1 MKHSTTTQGIHN
13 QDLDLDYNQLAQWDK
28 DYVWHPFTQMQIWQA
43 TDPLII
49 ERGEGSYLIDVH
61 GNRYLDGISS
71 LWVTVHGHA
80 HPVLTQAIKDQV
92 DKIAHTTLL
101 GLANVPSIQLAKKL
115 VEIAPPGLTKVFY
128 SDAGATS
135 VEIALKIAFQY
146 WQQQSDPQG
155 RLKKKFISLEEDYQ
169 GDTVGAVSVGG
180 MDLFHATY
188 RDLLFEGFRV
198 PTPYCYRC
206 SLGRERDTCDLACGR
221 VVETIMAEHH
231 QEIAAL
237 IVEPLVQGAAG
248 MIMAPEGYLQK
259 LRELCTKYNILF
271 IADEVAVGFGRTGTL
286 FACEQEGV
294 SPDLMCIAKGLTGGY
309 LPVAATL
316 TTEAI
321 FRVFLGELQEGK
333 TFYHGH
339 TFTGNPVG
347 CAVALANLDLI
358 EQTGLIEHVQQ
369 LARRLSG
376 ELEQFKL
383 LRHVGD
389 VRQRGLMVGIELV
402 KDQQTKEP
410 YTLEENIGH
419 QVTLE
424 ARHQGLI
431 IRPLG
436 NVIVLMP
443 ILAMSEDELAQVVSI
458 TYQAIKKVT
467 ERE

>member
-1 MKHSTTTQGIHN
+1 ME
-13 QDLDLDYNQLAQWDK
+13 LDYSQLAQWDK
-28 DYVWHPFTQMQIWQA
+28 DYVWHPFTQMQMWNA
-43 TDPLII
+43 ADPLII
-49 ERGEGSYLIDVH
+49 GRGEGSYLIDIQ

-115 VEIAPPGLTKVFY
+115 VEITPPGLTKVFY

-146 WQQQSDPQG
+146 WQQQTDPQE
-155 RLKKKFISLEEDYQ
+155 RQKKKFISLEEAYH

-188 RDLLFEGFRV
+188 RDLLFEGYKV

-206 SLGRERDTCDLACGR
+206 PLGRERDQCNLACVQ
-221 VVETIMAEHH
+221 VVEDIMEEHH
-231 QEIAAL
+231 QEIAGM
-237 IVEPLVQGAAG
+237 IIEPLVQGAAG
-248 MIMAPEGYLQK
+248 MLTAPVGYLRK
-259 LRELCTKYNILF
+259 IRELCTKYNILM

-294 SPDLMCIAKGLTGGY
+294 SPDIMCIAKGLTGGY
-309 LPVAATL
+309 LPLAATL
-316 TTEAI
+316 TTETI
-321 FRVFLGELQEGK
+321 FQAFLGEPRECK
-333 TFYHGH
+333 TFFHGH

-347 CAVALANLDLI
+347 CAVALANIEVI
-358 EQTGLIEHVQQ
+358 EQTRLIQHVQD
-369 LARRLSG
+369 LARMLSG
-376 ELEQFKL
+376 KLEGFKSL
-383 LRHVGD
+383 SHVGD
-389 VRQRGLMVGIELV
+389 IRQKGLMVGIELV
-402 KDQQTKEP
+402 RDKQTKEP

-419 QVTLE
+419 QVILE
-424 ARHQGLI
+424 ARRHGLI

-436 NVIVLMP
+436 NVLVLMP
-443 ILAMSEDELAQVVSI
+443 ILAMSEEQLQQVLSI
-458 TYQAIKKVT
+458 TYQAIKNVT
-467 ERE
+467 ERES

>member
-1 MKHSTTTQGIHN
+1 MK
-13 QDLDLDYNQLAQWDK
+13 LDYAQLAEWDK
-28 DYVWHPFTQMQIWQA
+28 EYVWHPFTQMQMWNA
-43 TDPLII
+43 ADPLII
-49 ERGEGSYLIDVH
+49 ERGEGSYLIDVQ

-80 HPVLTQAIKDQV
+80 HPILTQAIKDQV

-115 VEIAPPGLTKVFY
+115 VEIAPSGLTKVFY

-146 WQQQSDPQG
+146 WQQQTDPHERQ
-155 RLKKKFISLEEDYQ
+155 KKKFISLEEAYH

-188 RDLLFEGFRV
+188 RDLLFEGYRV

-206 SLGRERDTCDLACGR
+206 PLGRERDQCNLACLQ
-221 VVETIMAEHH
+221 VVEDIMAENH
-231 QEIAAL
+231 QEIAGM
-237 IVEPLVQGAAG
+237 IIEPLVQGAAG
-248 MIMAPEGYLQK
+248 MLTAPVGYLRK
-259 LRELCTKYNILF
+259 IRELCTKYNILM

-286 FACEQEGV
+286 FACEQEVV
-294 SPDLMCIAKGLTGGY
+294 SPDIMCIAKGLTGGY
-309 LPVAATL
+309 LPLAATL
-316 TTEAI
+316 TTETI
-321 FRVFLGELQEGK
+321 FQAFLGEPRECK
-333 TFYHGH
+333 TFFHGH

-347 CAVALANLDLI
+347 CAVALANIEVI
-358 EQTGLIEHVQQ
+358 EQTRLIQHVQD
-369 LARRLSG
+369 LARMLSG
-376 ELEQFKL
+376 ELKRFKSL
-383 LRHVGD
+383 SHVGD
-389 VRQRGLMVGIELV
+389 IRQKGLMVGIELV
-402 KDQQTKEP
+402 WDKQTKEP

-419 QVTLE
+419 QVILE
-424 ARHQGLI
+424 ARRHGLI

-443 ILAMSEDELAQVVSI
+443 ILAMSEEELQQVLSI
-458 TYQAIKKVT
+458 TYQAIKNVT

>member
-1 MKHSTTTQGIHN
+1 ME
-13 QDLDLDYNQLAQWDK
+13 LDYSQLAQWDK
-28 DYVWHPFTQMQIWQA
+28 DYVWHPFTQMQMWNA
-43 TDPLII
+43 ADPLII
-49 ERGEGSYLIDVH
+49 GRGEGSYLIDIQ

-115 VEIAPPGLTKVFY
+115 VEITPPGLTKVFY

-146 WQQQSDPQG
+146 WQQQTDPQE
-155 RLKKKFISLEEDYQ
+155 RQKKKFISLEEAYH

-188 RDLLFEGFRV
+188 RDLLFEGYKV

-206 SLGRERDTCDLACGR
+206 PLGRERDQCNLACVQ
-221 VVETIMAEHH
+221 VVEDIMEEHH
-231 QEIAAL
+231 QEIAGM
-237 IVEPLVQGAAG
+237 IIEPLVQGAAG
-248 MIMAPEGYLQK
+248 MLTAPVGYLRK
-259 LRELCTKYNILF
+259 IRELCTKYNILM

-294 SPDLMCIAKGLTGGY
+294 SPDIMCIAKGLTGGY
-309 LPVAATL
+309 LPLAATL
-316 TTEAI
+316 TTETI
-321 FRVFLGELQEGK
+321 FQAFLGEPRECK
-333 TFYHGH
+333 TFFHGH

-347 CAVALANLDLI
+347 CAVALANIEVL
-358 EQTGLIEHVQQ
+358 EQTRLIQHVQD
-369 LARRLSG
+369 LARMLSG
-376 ELEQFKL
+376 KLEGFKSL
-383 LRHVGD
+383 SHVGD
-389 VRQRGLMVGIELV
+389 IRQKGLMVGIELV
-402 KDQQTKEP
+402 RDKQTKEP

-419 QVTLE
+419 QVILE
-424 ARHQGLI
+424 ARRHGLI

-436 NVIVLMP
+436 NVLVLMP
-443 ILAMSEDELAQVVSI
+443 ILAMSEEQLQQVLSI
-458 TYQAIKKVT
+458 TYQAIKNVT
-467 ERE
+467 ERES

>member
-1 MKHSTTTQGIHN
+1 ME
-13 QDLDLDYNQLAQWDK
+13 LDYSQLAQWDK
-28 DYVWHPFTQMQIWQA
+28 DYVWHPFTQMQMWNA
-43 TDPLII
+43 ADPLII
-49 ERGEGSYLIDVH
+49 GRGEGSYLIDVQ

-115 VEIAPPGLTKVFY
+115 VEITPPGLTKVFY

-146 WQQQSDPQG
+146 WQQQTDPQE
-155 RLKKKFISLEEDYQ
+155 RQKKKFISLEEAYH

-188 RDLLFEGFRV
+188 RDLLFEGYKV

-206 SLGRERDTCDLACGR
+206 PLGRERDQCNLACVQ
-221 VVETIMAEHH
+221 VVEDIMEEHH
-231 QEIAAL
+231 QEIAGM
-237 IVEPLVQGAAG
+237 IIEPLVQGAAG
-248 MIMAPEGYLQK
+248 MLTAPVGYLRK
-259 LRELCTKYNILF
+259 IRELCTKYNILM

-294 SPDLMCIAKGLTGGY
+294 SPDIMCIAKGLTGGY
-309 LPVAATL
+309 LPLAATL
-316 TTEAI
+316 TTETI
-321 FRVFLGELQEGK
+321 FQAFLGEPRECK
-333 TFYHGH
+333 TFFHGH

-347 CAVALANLDLI
+347 CAVALANIEVL
-358 EQTGLIEHVQQ
+358 EQTRLIQHVQD
-369 LARRLSG
+369 LARMLSG
-376 ELEQFKL
+376 KLEGFKSL
-383 LRHVGD
+383 SHVGD
-389 VRQRGLMVGIELV
+389 IRQKGLMVGIELV
-402 KDQQTKEP
+402 RDKQTKEP

-419 QVTLE
+419 QVILE
-424 ARHQGLI
+424 ARRHGLI

-436 NVIVLMP
+436 NVLVLMP
-443 ILAMSEDELAQVVSI
+443 ILAMSEEQLQQVLSI
-458 TYQAIKKVT
+458 TYQAIKNVT
-467 ERE
+467 ERES